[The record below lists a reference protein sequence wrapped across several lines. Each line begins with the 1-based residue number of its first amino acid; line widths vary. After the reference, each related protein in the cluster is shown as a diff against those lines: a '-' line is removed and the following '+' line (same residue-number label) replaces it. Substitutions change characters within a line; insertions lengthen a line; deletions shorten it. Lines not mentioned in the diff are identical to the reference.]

1 MVCARKLTV
10 CHIHVLTSGGIHKK
24 VTFCQMADK
33 IMFDIDNEVF
43 LKNNFLKQKYFGPWF
58 QFWLWRWIAEWGIWD
73 IDSKQ
78 ISAYHQQTK
87 DYWQYLIH
95 RPPLSPTIL
104 SIYITWPEQAYV
116 RGEFVTGW
124 LKHDVEKDKS
134 AYFKAVFDKR
144 TPVINNLVH
153 LTVLLSGKV

>member
-1 MVCARKLTV
+1 
-10 CHIHVLTSGGIHKK
+10 
-24 VTFCQMADK
+24 MADK
-33 IMFDIDNEVF
+33 IMFDIDDEVF

-95 RPPLSPTIL
+95 RSPLSPAIL
-104 SIYITWPEQAYV
+104 SIHISWPGQAYV
-116 RGEFVTGW
+116 RGDLVTGW
-124 LKHDVEKDKS
+124 LKHDVEKYMS
-134 AYFKAVFDKR
+134 AYLKTIFDKQ
-144 TPVINNLVH
+144 TPVIYYLLH
-153 LTVLLSGKV
+153 LTVLLLGKV